1 MCATRPLVTNNW
13 LLGVVVVVI
22 VVVGWMDELTGGA
35 GAGRGE
41 QIAILIL
48 ARVLVDDHVVQSNEI
63 LILVVE
69 ADRDES

>member
-1 MCATRPLVTNNW
+1 
-13 LLGVVVVVI
+13 
-22 VVVGWMDELTGGA
+22 MDELTGGA

-48 ARVLVDDHVVQSNEI
+48 AGVLVDDHVVQSNEI